1 MSRMFSGAIAL
12 CLTIVMTGCK
22 ASPETPSAAVAKGG
36 MMPIR
41 ESAPEY
47 IYVVDQAEVKLVPE
61 RSFSTEPLSTF
72 RAKLEEKRA
81 ADSKMTAGG
90 ESESATNAPASSE
103 PKEKSMWGSL
113 VNVLGGKKA
122 KAASD
127 ETTSSDSPDDK
138 GDDADDEQSG
148 ADDDS
153 DDDW

>member
-1 MSRMFSGAIAL
+1 M
-12 CLTIVMTGCK
+12 TIVMTGCK

-81 ADSKMTAGG
+81 S
-90 ESESATNAPASSE
+90 ESEKTTSGKSESTTNAPATSE

-122 KAASD
+122 KAASED
-127 ETTSSDSPDDK
+127 SASSDNADDK
-138 GDDADDEQSG
+138 GADGEDEKSG
-148 ADDDS
+148 TDDDS
-153 DDDW
+153 DDEDW